1 LSFDKDPLVQGYRIG
16 ETIAAVVT
24 GILGGIWKVLAHIFG
39 FGRFP
44 RLKTGPS
51 RNKEWKET
59 KALYQEVERLFASS
73 PIGNGDQIN
82 IAATI
87 ALDARERAGLD
98 SDGPFLEPICDVI
111 VGLMA
116 EEGLWAL
123 PEVDWSKEWGL
134 EEGLE
139 LRKFL
144 QAERR
149 FLVNYETNMSIW
161 KEKLFWI
168 FQGMMGYLPART
180 FAGGNSDGAFTVP
193 LIDLLEKP
201 DEVIERLVV
210 TFFDRDI
217 SEAKLFERVRNQ
229 LDRNAKLASG
239 IDPKSET
246 GGRII
251 LPTAVKDKSPKE
263 LIASY
268 LHATPFEDFLEYPLP
283 FSIPRASR
291 FEHTHILGGT
301 GHGKTQLL
309 QSLIQNDLS
318 LVAEGEASICVI
330 DSQGDLIN
338 TISRLSCFS
347 YPPLSDRLI
356 LIDPHDVEYPV
367 CLNLFDFG
375 KSRID
380 RLNSKEREQI
390 LNSAVELYEYIFGS
404 LLDAELT
411 QRQGLIFRYLARLM
425 MTIPGATLHT
435 LREVLEHGEKW
446 KPYMGKLTGITKS
459 FFETQFF
466 SPSFP
471 QTKKQIL
478 TRLWGILSNPFFER
492 MFAHKESKIDMF
504 EAMQG
509 GKIILVNTAKDL
521 LKKDGSQILGR
532 FIIAMISQSVLE
544 RARVTQHARLP
555 CFVYI
560 DEAEEY
566 FDEPMV
572 DLLNQ
577 ARKFK
582 VGLTFA
588 HQNLDQLTP
597 KLKGTIMANTSIK
610 LAGGVSFKDAQELGR
625 EMRCDSDLLLRTK
638 KRQETTEFACFVKNV
653 TPQPL
658 TITVPL
664 GLVERLPRIDDDDY
678 EILIDRNR
686 ERYCAPWWE
695 EETPSVVEATPQPQE
710 IQPQVIREGPT
721 PKTTAPAQ
729 PVSQEA
735 QKETIAE
742 KEAPPL
748 STAPAPLPPTPS
760 LPELLP
766 EPTPEI
772 QPQTVRITA
781 PPKPKKPKP
790 LYTETAPLGRGGP
803 EHKYL
808 QGLVKQASEA
818 QGYRAVIEK
827 DILNGQGK
835 IDVSLE
841 RDDEIIACEISVTS
855 TPEQELENV
864 RKCLKADYRKVV
876 VLASNAKRL
885 KAMRDHISPNI
896 ESHIENVLF
905 FLPEEFVGYIA
916 EKGAAKAQTEKTVR
930 GYKVKVRYSAV
941 AQEEQSSRKRAIA
954 KVIAGSVRR
963 ISAK

>member
-1 LSFDKDPLVQGYRIG
+1 
-16 ETIAAVVT
+16 
-24 GILGGIWKVLAHIFG
+24 
-39 FGRFP
+39 
-44 RLKTGPS
+44 
-51 RNKEWKET
+51 
-59 KALYQEVERLFASS
+59 
-73 PIGNGDQIN
+73 
-82 IAATI
+82 
-87 ALDARERAGLD
+87 
-98 SDGPFLEPICDVI
+98 
-111 VGLMA
+111 MA

-144 QAERR
+144 QAERH

-180 FAGGNSDGAFTVP
+180 FAAGNGNGAFTVP
-193 LIDLLEKP
+193 LIDLLDKP
-201 DEVIERLVV
+201 DEVIEQLIV
-210 TFFDRDI
+210 TFFDQDI
-217 SEAKLFERVRNQ
+217 FQAKLFERVRNQ

-239 IDPKSET
+239 VDPKSET

-251 LPTAVKDKSPKE
+251 LPTKVKDKAPRE

-268 LHATPFEDFLEYPLP
+268 LHATPFGDFLEYPLP
-283 FSIPRASR
+283 FSIPSASR

-309 QSLIQNDLS
+309 QRLINDDLS
-318 LVAEGEASICVI
+318 LVGQGEGSLCVI

-338 TISRLSCFS
+338 TVSRLSCFS

-356 LIDPHDVEYPV
+356 LIDPHDAEYPV
-367 CLNLFDFG
+367 CLNLFDLG

-380 RLNSKEREQI
+380 RLNAKEREQI
-390 LNSAVELYEYIFGS
+390 FNSAVELYEYIFGS

-446 KPYMGKLTGITKS
+446 KPYMGKLTGITKT

-466 SPSFP
+466 SPSFS

-509 GKIILVNTAKDL
+509 GKVILVNTAKDL

-532 FIIAMISQSVLE
+532 FVIAMISQSVLE
-544 RARVTQHARLP
+544 RARLTQHARLP

-577 ARKFK
+577 ARKYK

-625 EMRCDSDLLLRTK
+625 EMRCDSDTLLRTK
-638 KRQETTEFACFVKNV
+638 KRQETTEFACFVRNV

-664 GLVERLPRIDDDDY
+664 GLVERLPRMDDDDY
-678 EILIDRNR
+678 EILIDQNR
-686 ERYCAPWWE
+686 ERYSAPWQE
-695 EETPSVVEATPQPQE
+695 EIPSVVELPPQPKD
-710 IQPQVIREGPT
+710 IQPNVAHEEP
-721 PKTTAPAQ
+721 Q
-729 PVSQEA
+729 PVSTAQPQPVIPEALQES
-735 QKETIAE
+735 ISE
-742 KEAPPL
+742 KEAVPRSP
-748 STAPAPLPPTPS
+748 APAPMSPTPS
-760 LPELLP
+760 PPELLH
-766 EPTPEI
+766 EQTLEI
-772 QPQTVRITA
+772 PKQPVATKS
-781 PPKPKKPKP
+781 PPKAKKPK
-790 LYTETAPLGRGGP
+790 LLHAEAAPLGRGGR

-808 QGLVKQASEA
+808 QGLVKQAGEA

-827 DILNGQGK
+827 EILNGQGK
-835 IDVSLE
+835 VDVSLE
-841 RDDEIIACEISVTS
+841 RDDETIACEISVTS

-876 VLASNAKRL
+876 VLASRAKRL
-885 KAMRDHISPNI
+885 KIMRDHLSPNI

-905 FLPEEFVGYIA
+905 FLPDAFVQYIT
-916 EKGAAKAQTEKTVR
+916 EKGATKAQTEKTVR

-941 AQEEQSSRKRAIA
+941 DQEEQSARKQAVA

-963 ISAK
+963 ITAK

>member
-1 LSFDKDPLVQGYRIG
+1 DP
-16 ETIAAVVT
+16 
-24 GILGGIWKVLAHIFG
+24 
-39 FGRFP
+39 
-44 RLKTGPS
+44 
-51 RNKEWKET
+51 
-59 KALYQEVERLFASS
+59 
-73 PIGNGDQIN
+73 
-82 IAATI
+82 
-87 ALDARERAGLD
+87 
-98 SDGPFLEPICDVI
+98 DGPFLEPICDVI

-149 FLVNYETNMSIW
+149 FLVNYETNMAIW

-180 FAGGNSDGAFTVP
+180 FADGNGDGTFTVP

-210 TFFDRDI
+210 TFFDQDV

-239 IDPKSET
+239 IDPKIET

-251 LPTAVKDKSPKE
+251 LPTKVKDKASRE

-283 FSIPRASR
+283 FLIPSASR

-309 QSLIQNDLS
+309 QSLINNDLS
-318 LVAEGEASICVI
+318 LVGQGEASICVI

-338 TISRLSCFS
+338 TVSRLSCFS

-356 LIDPHDVEYPV
+356 LIDPHDTEYPV
-367 CLNLFDFG
+367 CLNLFDLG

-380 RLNSKEREQI
+380 RLNPKEREQI
-390 LNSAVELYEYIFGS
+390 INSAVELYEYIFGS

-435 LREVLEHGEKW
+435 LREVLEYGEKW
-446 KPYMGKLTGITKS
+446 KPHMGKLTGITRT

-466 SPSFP
+466 SPSFS

-509 GKIILVNTAKDL
+509 GKVILVNTAKDL

-532 FIIAMISQSVLE
+532 FVIAMISQSVLE

-625 EMRCDSDLLLRTK
+625 EMRCDSEVLLRTK
-638 KRQETTEFACFVKNV
+638 KRQETTEFACFVRNV

-664 GLVERLPRIDDDDY
+664 GLVERLPRMDDDDY
-678 EILIDRNR
+678 EILIDQNR
-686 ERYCAPWWE
+686 ERYCTPWE
-695 EETPSVVEATPQPQE
+695 EEIPSEVEVPLERQD
-710 IQPQVIREGPT
+710 IQQQVIREGPPPT
-721 PKTTAPAQ
+721 TTAPLQ
-729 PVSQEA
+729 PVIPEA
-735 QKETIAE
+735 QTISE
-742 KEAPPL
+742 KEVAPL
-748 STAPAPLPPTPS
+748 SSALAPIPPTLLP
-760 LPELLP
+760 PELLP

-772 QPQTVRITA
+772 SPRTVTITA

-790 LYTETAPLGRGGP
+790 LHAEPAPLGRGGP

-808 QGLVKQASEA
+808 QGLVKHAGEA

-827 DILNGQGK
+827 HILNGQGK
-835 IDVSLE
+835 VDVSLE
-841 RDDEIIACEISVTS
+841 RDDETIACEISVTS

-876 VLASNAKRL
+876 VLASSAKRL
-885 KAMRDHISPNI
+885 KAMKGHISPNI
-896 ESHIENVLF
+896 EPHIENVLF
-905 FLPEEFVGYIA
+905 FLPEEFIGYIT
-916 EKGAAKAQTEKTVR
+916 EQGSTKAQTEKTVR
-930 GYKVKVRYSAV
+930 GYKVKVKYSAV
-941 AQEEQSSRKRAIA
+941 DQEEQSARKQAIA
-954 KVIAGSVRR
+954 KVIAGSVKRL
-963 ISAK
+963 K